1 MDLSR
6 LAIPAAIVAAVLLMP
21 RPIPSGPVINVE
33 IPDIPPAHVEVV
45 VEPHEITLP
54 EQAAP
59 VVNVTVPAQE
69 PTVVNVQPAPIPD
82 PEVII
87 EEREVVVTREVVRGC
102 IDTDELPHFDL
113 PRALVLAR
121 PGEEWSLSG
130 DYMNGLV
137 WLSSTPKP
145 TFNEVL
151 AAWIADLQARC

>member
-1 MDLSR
+1 MDISNY
-6 LAIPAAIVAAVLLMP
+6 AIPAAIVAAVLLFP
-21 RPIPSGPVINVE
+21 RPVPSSPVINVE
-33 IPDIPPAHVEVV
+33 IPDIPPAQVEVV

-54 EQAAP
+54 EQEAP

-87 EEREVVVTREVVRGC
+87 EEREVVVTRDVIRGC
-102 IDTDELPHFDL
+102 IDTDDLPHFDL
-113 PRALVLAR
+113 PGALTIAR

-137 WLSSTPKP
+137 WHSDTPQP
-145 TFNEVL
+145 TFNEIL
-151 AAWIADLQARC
+151 AAWIADVQSRC